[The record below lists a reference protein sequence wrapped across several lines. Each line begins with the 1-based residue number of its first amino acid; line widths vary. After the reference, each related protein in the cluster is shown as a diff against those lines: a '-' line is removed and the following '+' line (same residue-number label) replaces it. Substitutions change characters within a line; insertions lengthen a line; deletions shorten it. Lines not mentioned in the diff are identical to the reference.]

1 MQRRLCQRQIKNQFV
16 QAKRKHQHPH
26 ARRSLSTLN
35 KRHHQAKEKTGRFDH
50 RLAVEPDRKRKE
62 DSLSG
67 LAFRSGAITEVI
79 TDGAADFVA
88 ADFAGHSNAATTQA
102 YYNKAGDAQRF
113 VVASALTAGL
123 LS

>member
-1 MQRRLCQRQIKNQFV
+1 MNTIVL
-16 QAKRKHQHPH
+16 
-26 ARRSLSTLN
+26 
-35 KRHHQAKEKTGRFDH
+35 
-50 RLAVEPDRKRKE
+50 
-62 DSLSG
+62 
-67 LAFRSGAITEVI
+67 LAFPSDFDAVVERISAKSIRSGAITEVI